1 MTKINLI
8 GYLMCLLAST
18 AGLATVTPELIYYMP
33 LETGLFAGFI
43 VGLIY
48 ALTNVLKCVR

>member
-1 MTKINLI
+1 MTKTNLI

-18 AGLATVTPELIYYMP
+18 AGLAVVTPELIHYVP

-48 ALTNVLKCVR
+48 ALTNILKCVR